1 MTARPLNY
9 IADVIQRDGRNW
21 GANAYAMAPYVDSMR
36 YVSAMTDR
44 YMTDSATSIVAYFLS
59 NASTWRG
66 ETARAIK
73 TELKAMLKETYAQ
86 RNER

>member
-1 MTARPLNY
+1 MDNRPLHY

-21 GANAYAMAPYVDSMR
+21 GANAYAMAPYVDAMR

-44 YMTDSATSIVAYFLS
+44 YMGDSARSIVAYFLS
-59 NASTWRG
+59 NASSWRG

-73 TELKAMLKETYAQ
+73 AELKAMLKGSY
-86 RNER
+86 R

>member
-1 MTARPLNY
+1 MTARPLHY

-21 GANAYAMAPYVDSMR
+21 GANAYAMAPYVDAMR
-36 YVSAMTDR
+36 YVEKMTDF
-44 YMTDSATSIVAYFLS
+44 YFAETGTGIVAGFLS

-73 TELKAMLKETYAQ
+73 AELKAMLKGAY
-86 RNER
+86 R